1 MKKPDNKKAVR
12 DWTKYYKFGLYVV
25 IAILVVLV
33 GQNLFFRMDLT
44 SNNLYSL
51 SKASKEAVSTLEEP
65 LTINVFFSKNLPAPY
80 NNIERYLHDLLEEY
94 AVHAS
99 KYLSYR
105 FFDVSAKEGD
115 ISEKAEENRK
125 KAQDYGIY
133 PVNVQTIEQD
143 EAKVQRAYMGI
154 VFIHGDIIE
163 RIPAVSSTEGLEYN
177 ITTTIRKMNNK
188 ISALL
193 NLQSKIRVKLVQSS
207 SLDAVAPLVGLEGLS
222 ALKSQVAEVVKE
234 QNGKNYDQLEF
245 VYIDPTTQQLD
256 EEELGKYQRF
266 GLQWPQFNQ
275 DDGTTV
281 PPGTGILALGMEY
294 GEKSLETRLLSSGL
308 SLTGQGLQEKFEIVD
323 MSTVSSF
330 IEENVDNMINIH
342 EEIGYLN
349 THGTLSLAPSL
360 PPQYQMMQPQTDSL
374 TNLNTLLSK
383 QYTVN
388 QIDLTEDQISED
400 IDTLVIVG
408 PKETFSDWELF
419 QIDQFLMK
427 GKSLAL
433 FIETFNEIQPPQQQ
447 MYQMQQQQPM
457 YIPINSGLEKLL
469 DHYGINVTKSYVMD
483 ESCYVSRDQQ
493 MGEIPIYFAP
503 IIKNENINHRL
514 DFLSNLKELIMIKT
528 SPLTANEDR
537 LKENEL
543 AGHRLFSSSSRSWE
557 MAGQIN
563 LQPFMIRPP
572 MNEEEKYSRSL
583 AYLIEGEFPS
593 YFADK
598 PIPEKPE
605 PEADDE
611 STEELTEEKPAP
623 EAEKPVEKT
632 APQESKIK
640 GTQNAIKKGQPGKIF
655 VIGTADIL
663 RDNILDGQGQSPNA
677 MFLLNTIDY
686 LNDQEEIATMR
697 SKNQRF
703 NPLKDTKALTRT
715 IVKILNIV
723 GLAAAV
729 MLLGLY
735 VWIRRKAKRKSIQA
749 MFAAKG

>member
-1 MKKPDNKKAVR
+1 MKKSTDKKTSK
-12 DWTKYYKFGLYVV
+12 DWTKYYKFVLYFV
-25 IAILVVLV
+25 IAILVILV
-33 GQNLFFRMDLT
+33 GQNLFFRLDLT
-44 SNNLYSL
+44 SSNLYSL
-51 SKASKEAVSTLEEP
+51 SKASKEVVSTLKEP

-80 NNIERYLHDLLEEY
+80 NNTERYLHDLLEEY
-94 AVHAS
+94 AVHAN

-115 ISEKAEENRK
+115 ISDKAEENRK

-143 EAKVQRAYMGI
+143 EATVQRAYMGM

-163 RIPAVSSTEGLEYN
+163 RIPAVTSTEGLEYN
-177 ITTTIRKMNNK
+177 ITTTLKKMNNK

-193 NLQSKIRVKLVQSS
+193 NLPEKIRVKLVQSS
-207 SLDAVAPLVGLEGLS
+207 SLNAVAPLVGLEGLS
-222 ALKSQVAEVVKE
+222 ALKDQVAEVVRE

-245 VYIDPTTQQLD
+245 IFVDPSAQ
-256 EEELGKYQRF
+256 ELNENEIGRYRRF
-266 GLQWPQFNQ
+266 GLQWPQFEQ
-275 DDGTTV
+275 EDGTV
-281 PPGTGILALGMEY
+281 IPPGTGILALGMEF

-308 SLTGQGLQEKFEIVD
+308 SLTGRGLQEQFEIVD
-323 MSTVSSF
+323 MATVTSF
-330 IEENVDNMINIH
+330 IEENVDNLIDIH
-342 EEIGYLN
+342 EEIGYLR

-383 QYTVN
+383 QYSIN
-388 QIDLTEDQISED
+388 QIDLTEDGISED

-408 PKETFSDWELF
+408 PKETFSDWELY

-433 FIETFNEIQPPQQQ
+433 FVETFNEMQPQQQQ
-447 MYQMQQQQPM
+447 MYQMQQQQAM

-483 ESCYVSRDQQ
+483 ENCYVSRDPQ
-493 MGEIPIYFAP
+493 MGEMPIYFAP
-503 IIKNENINHRL
+503 IVKNEHINHRL

-528 SPLTANEDR
+528 SPLVVDEER
-537 LKENEL
+537 LKENNLE
-543 AGHRLFSSSSRSWE
+543 GHRLFSSSDLSWE

-572 MNEEEKYSRSL
+572 MNEEDKFPRPLS
-583 AYLIEGEFPS
+583 YLLEGEFPS

-598 PIPEKPE
+598 TIPKKPEPEPEEETAEETTEEKPE
-605 PEADDE
+605 PD
-611 STEELTEEKPAP
+611 TKPPEEKS
-623 EAEKPVEKT
+623 EVL
-632 APQESKIK
+632 ESQVK
-640 GTQNAIKKGQPGKIF
+640 GTGELIKKGRPGRIF
-655 VIGTADIL
+655 VIGTVDIL
-663 RDNILDGQGQSPNA
+663 RDNILDEQGQSPNA

-703 NPLKDTKALTRT
+703 NPLNETKVLTRT
-715 IVKILNIV
+715 IVKLLNIV
-723 GLAAAV
+723 GLAAAII
-729 MLLGLY
+729 LLGFY
-735 VWIRRKAKRKSIQA
+735 VWIRRKAKRRSIQA
-749 MFAAKG
+749 MFSVKS